1 MRGPGARVSRRPAA
15 DPGSGAIDLNR
26 TDVAP
31 NRGSV
36 PAIEAPAMP
45 FPFRCI
51 DHLHG
56 VRDGP
61 IGNDI
66 LGSLPPRGSSRDERR
81 LPENATRSGAR
92 RPDRPYPPSPVS
104 AKWSE
109 SVLIARMRRE
119 SAERPAS
126 LAAQTRARIVGLL
139 RAVPIRWRILS
150 IAALNSAVVVVLA
163 VMIWNGAKVLR
174 SAWED
179 VRQVRESDQIL
190 ALLESE
196 TSRLQ
201 NLIHRYI
208 NQPSPELF
216 AEILLLREAVLGTLT
231 TRASTDPMLSGSV
244 DELEHVTV
252 RFLDG
257 FGELRTVQ
265 ATISKTYEEQVLA
278 PAKDM
283 AGLYSI
289 IEGATGHRDAPI
301 WPALGKSREAFTG
314 MLVAANSYYLSL
326 ASTSAEDAR
335 RNTETIEKTIPVM
348 IELADNELQRLA
360 LQRLDARTKA
370 LREGL
375 AKLSEELSNRTE
387 LLRNTID
394 ATQAEAIGAI
404 DDLST
409 KMGRREQKAQ
419 ATFDRAL
426 ADISRRVLSIAVIFL
441 GIILA
446 AGVLI
451 ALSIR
456 LPLHQ
461 IMTAM
466 RAIASGDLDRR
477 VQGTGAR
484 DEVGAMARAVEV
496 FRENAIAK
504 RQTEDE
510 LRTAKEKAESALLE
524 LNAAQQNLIDAER
537 LAALGGL
544 VAGVA
549 HEVNN
554 PIGISLTV
562 ASSFARRTE
571 MFEAELRSDGGLRR
585 SQLEEFVRTSRDAA
599 GQLVANLHRAGEL
612 IQSFKQVAV
621 DRSHAERRQFAL
633 GEATGQ
639 IIASLKPVLK
649 RAPIALTL
657 DVPEGLLV
665 DGYPGSYGQ
674 ILTNLFL
681 NAVNHGFADGRA
693 GTISISARARGHD
706 DVEIIFADD
715 GAGMSP
721 DVQRQAFDPFF
732 TTRRNEGGTG
742 LGLHIVYNLVTQQLG
757 GRMMLESRLGQ
768 GTTFRIIMPRTAK
781 GGPESSE
788 ISPDGTPQWPNRT
801 MSST

>member
-1 MRGPGARVSRRPAA
+1 LAALLTRTAA
-15 DPGSGAIDLNR
+15 D
-26 TDVAP
+26 
-31 NRGSV
+31 
-36 PAIEAPAMP
+36 
-45 FPFRCI
+45 
-51 DHLHG
+51 
-56 VRDGP
+56 
-61 IGNDI
+61 
-66 LGSLPPRGSSRDERR
+66 
-81 LPENATRSGAR
+81 
-92 RPDRPYPPSPVS
+92 
-104 AKWSE
+104 
-109 SVLIARMRRE
+109 
-119 SAERPAS
+119 RPAS
-126 LAAQTRARIVGLL
+126 FSAQFRARVVGLL

-150 IAALNSAVVVVLA
+150 IALLNSAVVVVLA
-163 VMIWNGAKVLR
+163 ALIWNGSKVLGT
-174 SAWED
+174 AWDD
-179 VRQVRESDQIL
+179 VRQVRESDKIL

-208 NQPSPELF
+208 NQPSPDLF

-244 DELEHVTV
+244 EELERVTD
-252 RFLDG
+252 RFLNG
-257 FGELRTVQ
+257 FGELRTLQ
-265 ATISKTYEEQVLA
+265 TSIAKTYEEQVQG

-289 IEGATGHRDAPI
+289 IEGATGHRDALI
-301 WPALGKSREAFTG
+301 WPSLGKSREAFTAL
-314 MLVAANSYYLSL
+314 LVAANSYYLSFTT
-326 ASTSAEDAR
+326 ASAEDAR

-348 IELADNELQRLA
+348 TDLAENDLQRLA
-360 LQRLDARTKA
+360 LQRLQGRTAA
-370 LREGL
+370 LSEGL
-375 AKLSEELSNRTE
+375 SKLSEQLNSRTE

-394 ATQAEAIGAI
+394 ATQAEEIGAI
-404 DDLST
+404 DELSK
-409 KMGRREQKAQ
+409 KMREREQKAQ
-419 ATFDRAL
+419 ETFDRTL
-426 ADISRRVLSIAVIFL
+426 SDISRRVLSIAVIFL
-441 GIILA
+441 GIILT

-456 LPLHQ
+456 LPLQQ

-466 RAIASGDLDRR
+466 RAITIGDYDRE
-477 VQGTGAR
+477 VQGTAAR

-496 FRENAIAK
+496 FRENAVAK
-504 RQTEDE
+504 RRTEEE
-510 LRTAKEKAESALLE
+510 LRTSKEKAESALLE

-571 MFEAELRSDGGLRR
+571 MFEAELKSDGGLRR
-585 SQLEEFVRTSRDAA
+585 SQLEDFVRTSRDASA
-599 GQLVANLHRAGEL
+599 QLVANLHRAGEL

-621 DRSHAERRQFAL
+621 DRSHAERRQFSL
-633 GEATGQ
+633 SEATDQ
-639 IIASLKPVLK
+639 IIASLRPVLK
-649 RAPIALTL
+649 RAPIELTV
-657 DVPEGLLV
+657 DVPEGLII

-681 NAVNHGFADGRA
+681 NAVNHAFVDGRA
-693 GTISISARARGHD
+693 GTISIAARPRGQD
-706 DVEIIFADD
+706 DVEINFADN
-715 GAGMSP
+715 GAGMTP

-768 GTTFRIIMPRTAK
+768 GTTFRIIMPRVAK
-781 GGPESSE
+781 GAAPE
-788 ISPDGTPQWPNRT
+788 ILDGNAEWPNRT

>member
-1 MRGPGARVSRRPAA
+1 VNGA
-15 DPGSGAIDLNR
+15 L
-26 TDVAP
+26 
-31 NRGSV
+31 
-36 PAIEAPAMP
+36 
-45 FPFRCI
+45 
-51 DHLHG
+51 
-56 VRDGP
+56 
-61 IGNDI
+61 
-66 LGSLPPRGSSRDERR
+66 
-81 LPENATRSGAR
+81 ATREQ
-92 RPDRPYPPSPVS
+92 
-104 AKWSE
+104 SE
-109 SVLIARMRRE
+109 TTD
-119 SAERPAS
+119 RPAS
-126 LAAQTRARIVGLL
+126 LAALARVRIVGLL

-150 IAALNSAVVVVLA
+150 IAALNSAVVIVLA
-163 VMIWNGAKVLR
+163 ALIWNGAKVLG

-179 VRQVRESDQIL
+179 VRQVRESDKIL
-190 ALLESE
+190 ARLESE

-231 TRASTDPMLSGSV
+231 TRASTDPMLAGSV
-244 DELEHVTV
+244 EELERVTD
-252 RFLDG
+252 RFLNG
-257 FGELRTVQ
+257 FGELRSLQ
-265 ATISKTYEEQVLA
+265 ATIAKTYEEQVLK
-278 PAKDM
+278 PARDM

-289 IEGATGHRDAPI
+289 IEGATGHRDALI
-301 WPALGKSREAFTG
+301 WPSLGKSREAFTA

-326 ASTSAEDAR
+326 ATASAEEAR

-348 IELADNELQRLA
+348 SDLADNDLQRLA
-360 LQRLDARTKA
+360 LQRLNTRTAA

-375 AKLSEELSNRTE
+375 AKLTEQLSTRTE

-394 ATQAEAIGAI
+394 ATQAEEIGAI
-404 DDLST
+404 DELST
-409 KMGRREQKAQ
+409 KMREREQKAQ
-419 ATFDRAL
+419 ETFDRTL
-426 ADISRRVLSIAVIFL
+426 SEISRRVLSIAVIFL
-441 GIILA
+441 GIILT

-456 LPLHQ
+456 LPLQQ

-466 RAIASGDLDRR
+466 RAITLGDYDRE
-477 VQGTGAR
+477 VLGTTAR

-504 RQTEDE
+504 RRTEDE
-510 LRTAKEKAESALLE
+510 LRSSKEKAESALFE
-524 LNAAQQNLIDAER
+524 LNTAQQNLIDAER

-562 ASSFARRTE
+562 ASSLARRTE
-571 MFEAELRSDGGLRR
+571 MFEAELRSEGGLRR
-585 SQLEEFVRTSRDAA
+585 SQLEEFVRTSRDASQ
-599 GQLVANLHRAGEL
+599 QLVANLHRAGEL

-621 DRSHAERRQFAL
+621 DRSHAERRQFSL
-633 GEATGQ
+633 GEATDQ
-639 IIASLKPVLK
+639 IVASLRPVLK
-649 RAPIALTL
+649 RAPITL
-657 DVPEGLLV
+657 NVDVPEGLIIN
-665 DGYPGSYGQ
+665 GYPGSYGQ

-681 NAVNHGFADGRA
+681 NAVNHAFADRRS
-693 GTISISARARGHD
+693 GTITISARARGHD
-706 DVEIIFADD
+706 DVEINFADN
-715 GAGMSP
+715 GVGMTP

-757 GRMMLESRLGQ
+757 GRMMLESRPGQ

-781 GGPESSE
+781 GGTSDMVA
-788 ISPDGTPQWPNRT
+788 DGSAEWPNRT

>member
-1 MRGPGARVSRRPAA
+1 M
-15 DPGSGAIDLNR
+15 
-26 TDVAP
+26 
-31 NRGSV
+31 
-36 PAIEAPAMP
+36 
-45 FPFRCI
+45 
-51 DHLHG
+51 
-56 VRDGP
+56 
-61 IGNDI
+61 
-66 LGSLPPRGSSRDERR
+66 
-81 LPENATRSGAR
+81 
-92 RPDRPYPPSPVS
+92 
-104 AKWSE
+104 
-109 SVLIARMRRE
+109 
-119 SAERPAS
+119 ERPANFV
-126 LAAQTRARIVGLL
+126 ARARVRVVQLV

-150 IAALNSAVVVVLA
+150 IALLNSAVVLVLA
-163 VMIWNGAKVLR
+163 ALIWNGAKVLG
-174 SAWED
+174 SAWDD
-179 VRQVRESDQIL
+179 VRQVRESDKIL
-190 ALLESE
+190 AMLETE

-231 TRASTDPMLSGSV
+231 NRATTDPMLSGSV
-244 DELEHVTV
+244 EQLERVTS

-257 FGELRTVQ
+257 FGELRAVQ
-265 ATISKTYEEQVLA
+265 AKISKTYDEQVLG
-278 PAKDM
+278 PARDM

-289 IEGATGHRDAPI
+289 IEGATGHRDALI
-301 WPALGKSREAFTG
+301 WPSLGKSREAFTAL
-314 MLVAANSYYLSL
+314 LVAANAYYLSV
-326 ASTSAEDAR
+326 ASSSAEDAR
-335 RNTETIEKTIPVM
+335 RNTEAIEKSIPVM
-348 IELADNELQRLA
+348 TDLAENDLQKLA
-360 LQRLDARTKA
+360 LQRLLQRTRD

-375 AKLSEELSNRTE
+375 GKLSEQLMSRTE

-394 ATQAEAIGAI
+394 ASQAEAIGAI

-409 KMGRREQKAQ
+409 KMRRREQKAQ
-419 ATFDRAL
+419 ETFDRTL
-426 ADISRRVLSIAVIFL
+426 ADISRRVLSIAVFFL
-441 GIILA
+441 GIILS
-446 AGVLI
+446 AGVMI

-456 LPLHQ
+456 LPLQQ

-466 RAIASGDLDRR
+466 RAITLGDLDRE
-477 VQGTGAR
+477 VQGTKAR

-510 LRTAKEKAESALLE
+510 LRASKEKAESALIE
-524 LNAAQQNLIDAER
+524 LNTAQQNLIDAER

-562 ASSFARRTE
+562 ASSFARRAE
-571 MFEAELRSDGGLRR
+571 MFENELKTEQLRR
-585 SQLEEFVRTSRDAA
+585 SKLEEFVRASRDASQ
-599 GQLVANLHRAGEL
+599 QLVANLQRAGEL

-621 DRSHAERRQFAL
+621 DRSHAERRQFVL
-633 GEATGQ
+633 NEATDQ

-649 RAPIALTL
+649 RAPIALNV
-657 DVPEGLLV
+657 DVPEGLLI

-681 NAVNHGFADGRA
+681 NAANHAFADGRA
-693 GTISISARARGHD
+693 GTISITARPRGAD
-706 DVEIIFADD
+706 DIEIIFADN

-757 GRMMLESRLGQ
+757 GRMMLESRVGQ
-768 GTTFRIIMPRTAK
+768 GTTFRIIMPRVARDSK
-781 GGPESSE
+781 DLGGSDTEG
-788 ISPDGTPQWPNRT
+788 DG
-801 MSST
+801 

>member
-1 MRGPGARVSRRPAA
+1 M
-15 DPGSGAIDLNR
+15 
-26 TDVAP
+26 
-31 NRGSV
+31 
-36 PAIEAPAMP
+36 
-45 FPFRCI
+45 
-51 DHLHG
+51 
-56 VRDGP
+56 
-61 IGNDI
+61 
-66 LGSLPPRGSSRDERR
+66 
-81 LPENATRSGAR
+81 
-92 RPDRPYPPSPVS
+92 
-104 AKWSE
+104 
-109 SVLIARMRRE
+109 
-119 SAERPAS
+119 
-126 LAAQTRARIVGLL
+126 VGLL

-163 VMIWNGAKVLR
+163 VLIWNGSKVLG
-174 SAWED
+174 SAWDD
-179 VRQVRESDQIL
+179 VRQVRESDKIL

-196 TSRLQ
+196 TGRLQ

-244 DELEHVTV
+244 EELERVTV

-257 FGELRTVQ
+257 FGELRAVQ
-265 ATISKTYEEQVLA
+265 ATIATTYEEQVQA

-301 WPALGKSREAFTG
+301 WPSLGKSREAFTA
-314 MLVAANSYYLSL
+314 MLVAANSYYLTL
-326 ASTSAEDAR
+326 ATASAEDAR
-335 RNTETIEKTIPVM
+335 RNTEIIEKTIPEM
-348 IELADNELQRLA
+348 SELAENDLQRLA
-360 LQRLDARTKA
+360 LQRLSARTEA
-370 LREGL
+370 LRQGL
-375 AKLSEELSNRTE
+375 EKLSEQLSNRTE

-394 ATQAEAIGAI
+394 ASQAEAIGAI
-404 DDLST
+404 DDLSA
-409 KMGRREQKAQ
+409 KMREREQRAQ
-419 ATFDRAL
+419 ETFDRTL
-426 ADISRRVLSIAVIFL
+426 ANISRRVLSIAVIFL
-441 GIILA
+441 GIILSV
-446 AGVLI
+446 GVLI

-456 LPLHQ
+456 LPLQQ

-466 RAIASGDLDRR
+466 RAITLGDYDRE
-477 VQGTGAR
+477 VQGTDAR

-504 RQTEDE
+504 RKTEDE
-510 LRTAKEKAESALLE
+510 LRASKEKAESALLE

-562 ASSFARRTE
+562 ASSFARRAE
-571 MFEAELRSDGGLRR
+571 MFEAELKSDGGLRR

-633 GEATGQ
+633 GEATDQ
-639 IIASLKPVLK
+639 IIASLRPVLK
-649 RAPIALTL
+649 RAPIELTV
-657 DVPEGLLV
+657 DVPEGLGIN
-665 DGYPGSYGQ
+665 GYPGSYGQ

-681 NAVNHGFADGRA
+681 NAVNHAFSDGRS
-693 GTISISARARGHD
+693 GTITISARPRGHD
-706 DVEIIFADD
+706 DVEIIFADN
-715 GAGMSP
+715 GAGMTP

-781 GGPESSE
+781 GGDATSE
-788 ISPDGTPQWPNRT
+788 TLADGTTQWPNRT

>member
-1 MRGPGARVSRRPAA
+1 MAALSRARV
-15 DPGSGAIDLNR
+15 
-26 TDVAP
+26 
-31 NRGSV
+31 
-36 PAIEAPAMP
+36 
-45 FPFRCI
+45 
-51 DHLHG
+51 
-56 VRDGP
+56 VR
-61 IGNDI
+61 
-66 LGSLPPRGSSRDERR
+66 
-81 LPENATRSGAR
+81 
-92 RPDRPYPPSPVS
+92 
-104 AKWSE
+104 
-109 SVLIARMRRE
+109 
-119 SAERPAS
+119 
-126 LAAQTRARIVGLL
+126 LL

-150 IAALNSAVVVVLA
+150 IAALNSAVVIVLA
-163 VMIWNGAKVLR
+163 GLIWNGATVLG

-179 VRQVRESDQIL
+179 VRQVRESDKIL

-244 DELEHVTV
+244 EELERVTV

-257 FGELRTVQ
+257 FGELRSLQ
-265 ATISKTYEEQVLA
+265 ATISKTYEEEVLG
-278 PAKDM
+278 PAREM
-283 AGLYSI
+283 AGLYSV
-289 IEGATGHRDAPI
+289 IEGATGHRDAQI
-301 WPALGKSREAFTG
+301 WPALGRSREAFTA

-326 ASTSAEDAR
+326 AAASAEDAR
-335 RNTETIEKTIPVM
+335 RNTETIEKTIPM
-348 IELADNELQRLA
+348 MAELADNDLQRMA
-360 LQRLDARTKA
+360 LDRLRARTEA
-370 LREGL
+370 LRAGFS
-375 AKLSEELSNRTE
+375 KLSDQLTNRTD

-394 ATQAEAIGAI
+394 ASQAETIGAI
-404 DDLST
+404 DDLSV
-409 KMGRREQKAQ
+409 KMRQREQKAQ
-419 ATFDRAL
+419 TTFDRAL

-441 GIILA
+441 GIILS

-456 LPLHQ
+456 LPLQQ

-466 RAIASGDLDRR
+466 RAIASGDYGRE
-477 VQGTGAR
+477 VQGTEAR
-484 DEVGAMARAVEV
+484 DEIGAMARAVEI

-504 RQTEDE
+504 RKTEDE
-510 LRTAKEKAESALLE
+510 LRTSKEKAESALLE
-524 LNAAQQNLIDAER
+524 LSAAQRNLIDAER

-562 ASSFARRTE
+562 ASSFARRAE
-571 MFEAELRSDGGLRR
+571 MFESELKSSGGLRR
-585 SQLEEFVRTSRDAA
+585 SQLEDFVRSSRDASQ
-599 GQLVANLHRAGEL
+599 QLVANLQRAGEL

-621 DRSHAERRQFAL
+621 DRSHAERRQFIL
-633 GEATGQ
+633 SEATEQ
-639 IIASLKPVLK
+639 IVTSLKPVLK
-649 RAPIALTL
+649 RAPIALSV
-657 DVPEGLLV
+657 DVPDGLIV

-681 NAVNHGFADGRA
+681 NAVNHAFADGRA
-693 GTISISARARGHD
+693 GTISIVARPRGGD
-706 DVEIIFADD
+706 DIEIIFSDN
-715 GAGMSP
+715 GAGMTP
-721 DVQRQAFDPFF
+721 EVQRQAFDPFF

-768 GTTFRIIMPRTAK
+768 GTTFRIIMPRVARGSKELGGSDTA
-781 GGPESSE
+781 G
-788 ISPDGTPQWPNRT
+788 DGTTQWPNRT